1 MWTMKNSGTLL
12 ALALSVFANV
22 TFAAEPVDKAYVKS
36 LAALNKKVLV
46 VEYLDGEDRVVDRK
60 GYASESGW
68 NAKSATEFEATKGV
82 VLKLFGVAPCTGE
95 LVVKTENFAGTCED
109 YAKANLQTM
118 LSSAH
123 VIFCRSF
130 VTEQAAAS
138 QDTTCYGY
146 YAVPGAMDSVDMIE
160 EQLVS
165 LGALRPTKKA
175 DGTSARPDLS
185 NAEEIGKKGSYGMW
199 SDPRTRTK

>member
-1 MWTMKNSGTLL
+1 MRISGALV
-12 ALALSVFANV
+12 ALALSGFANAA
-22 TFAAEPVDKAYVKS
+22 FATEPIDKGYVKS
-36 LAALNKKVLV
+36 LAAPDKKVLV
-46 VEYLDGEDRVVDRK
+46 VEYLDGADKVVDRK

-82 VLKLFGVAPCTGE
+82 VLKLFGVAPCSGE
-95 LVVKTENFAGTCED
+95 LVVKSENFAGTCD
-109 YAKANLQTM
+109 DHAKANLQTM

-175 DGTSARPDLS
+175 DGTGARPDLAD
-185 NAEEIGKKGSYGMW
+185 AEEIAMKGSYGMW
-199 SDPRTRTK
+199 SDPRTRSQ

>member
-1 MWTMKNSGTLL
+1 MRTSGALVAFALL
-12 ALALSVFANV
+12 AFANIS
-22 TFAAEPVDKAYVKS
+22 FAAEPIDKAYVKS
-36 LAALNKKVLV
+36 LAAPNKKVLV
-46 VEYLDGEDRVVDRK
+46 VEYLDGADKVVDRK
-60 GYASESGW
+60 GYASETGW
-68 NAKSATEFEATKGV
+68 NAKSATEFEATESI

-95 LVVKTENFAGTCED
+95 LVVKTENFAGTCEE

-130 VTEQAAAS
+130 ITEQAAAS

-165 LGALRPTKKA
+165 LGVLRPTQKA
-175 DGTSARPDLS
+175 DGTSARPDLAD
-185 NAEEIGKKGSYGMW
+185 AEEIGSEGSYGMW
-199 SDPRTRTK
+199 SDPRTRAQ

>member
-1 MWTMKNSGTLL
+1 MRISGALVGLALL
-12 ALALSVFANV
+12 AFANAA
-22 TFAAEPVDKAYVKS
+22 FATEPIDKAYVKS
-36 LAALNKKVLV
+36 LAAPEKKVLV
-46 VEYLDGEDRVVDRK
+46 VEYLDGEDKVVDRK

-82 VLKLFGVAPCTGE
+82 VFKLFGVAPCTGE
-95 LVVKTENFAGTCED
+95 LVVKTESFAGTCDE

-130 VTEQAAAS
+130 VTEQAALT

-165 LGALRPTKKA
+165 FGALRSIKKA
-175 DGTSARPDLS
+175 DGSKARPDLS
-185 NAEEIGKKGSYGMW
+185 DAEEIGKKGSYGMW
-199 SDPRTRTK
+199 SDPRTRAQ

>member
-1 MWTMKNSGTLL
+1 MRKSGALF
-12 ALALSVFANV
+12 ALALLAFVNISFA
-22 TFAAEPVDKAYVKS
+22 TEPIDKAYVKS
-36 LAALNKKVLV
+36 LAAPDKKVLV
-46 VEYLDGEDRVVDRK
+46 VEYLDGEDKVADRK
-60 GYASESGW
+60 GYASETGW

-82 VLKLFGVAPCTGE
+82 VLKLFGVAPCSGE
-95 LVVKTENFAGTCED
+95 LVVKTENFAGICED

-175 DGTSARPDLS
+175 DGTNVRPDLAD
-185 NAEEIGKKGSYGMW
+185 AEEIGKKGSYGMW
-199 SDPRTRTK
+199 SDPRTRGQ

>member
-1 MWTMKNSGTLL
+1 MNKSGALI
-12 ALALSVFANV
+12 ALALSLFASV
-22 TFAAEPVDKAYVKS
+22 SFAAEPIDKAYVKS
-36 LAALNKKVLV
+36 LAAPDKKVLV
-46 VEYLDGEDRVVDRK
+46 VEYLDGEDNVVDRK

-68 NAKSATEFEATKGV
+68 NAKSPTEFEATKGV
-82 VLKLFGVAPCTGE
+82 VFKLFGVAPCSGE
-95 LVVKTENFAGTCED
+95 LVVKTENFAGTCDD
-109 YAKANLQTM
+109 YAKANLQTI

-130 VTEQAAAS
+130 ITEQTAAS

-175 DGTSARPDLS
+175 DGTSARPDLAD
-185 NAEEIGKKGSYGMW
+185 AEEIGSEGSYGMW
-199 SDPRTRTK
+199 SDPRTRAQ

>member
-1 MWTMKNSGTLL
+1 MRISGALV
-12 ALALSVFANV
+12 ALALLAFANV
-22 TFAAEPVDKAYVKS
+22 SFATEPIDKAYVKS
-36 LAALNKKVLV
+36 LAAPNKKVLV
-46 VEYLDGEDRVVDRK
+46 VEYLDAEDKVVDRK

-82 VLKLFGVAPCTGE
+82 VLKLFGLAPCAGE
-95 LVVKTENFAGTCED
+95 LVVKTENFAGTCDE

-146 YAVPGAMDSVDMIE
+146 YAVPGAMDSVDMLE

-165 LGALRPTKKA
+165 LGALRPSKKA
-175 DGTSARPDLS
+175 NGTNARPDLS
-185 NAEEIGKKGSYGMW
+185 DAEEIGKKGSYGMW
-199 SDPRTRTK
+199 SDPRIRTQ

>member
-1 MWTMKNSGTLL
+1 MRISGTLV
-12 ALALSVFANV
+12 ALALSLFASV
-22 TFAAEPVDKAYVKS
+22 SFAAEPIDKAYVKS
-36 LAALNKKVLV
+36 LAAPNKKVLV
-46 VEYLDGEDRVVDRK
+46 VEYLDGQDKVVDRK

-68 NAKSATEFEATKGV
+68 NAMSASEFEATKGV
-82 VLKLFGVAPCTGE
+82 VLKLFGVAPCSGE
-95 LVVKTENFAGTCED
+95 LVVKAENFAGTCYD

-118 LSSAH
+118 LASAH

-130 VTEQAAAS
+130 VTEQASAS

-146 YAVPGAMDSVDMIE
+146 YAVPGAMDSVDMLE

-175 DGTSARPDLS
+175 DGTSARPDLAD
-185 NAEEIGKKGSYGMW
+185 AEKIGRKGSYGMW
-199 SDPRTRTK
+199 SDPRTRGQ

>member
-1 MWTMKNSGTLL
+1 MKNSGALVALTLL
-12 ALALSVFANV
+12 AFANIS
-22 TFAAEPVDKAYVKS
+22 FAAEPIDKAYVKS
-36 LAALNKKVLV
+36 LAAPDKKVLV
-46 VEYLDGEDRVVDRK
+46 VEYLDGADKVVDRK
-60 GYASESGW
+60 GYASETGW
-68 NAKSATEFEATKGV
+68 NAKAATEFEATKGV

-95 LVVKTENFAGTCED
+95 LVVKTENFAGTCEE

-130 VTEQAAAS
+130 VTEQAAAF

-175 DGTSARPDLS
+175 DGTNARPDLAD
-185 NAEEIGKKGSYGMW
+185 AEEIGKKGSYGMW
-199 SDPRTRTK
+199 SDPRRRSQ